1 MALLLLL
8 MLLVLVAC
16 SIPNYG
22 FWPKGVIGTL
32 ILILLIL
39 ELMGR
44 LPVSR

>member
-1 MALLLLL
+1 MTQFG
-8 MLLVLVAC
+8 
-16 SIPNYG
+16 Y
-22 FWPKGVIGTL
+22 WPKGVVFTL